1 MHYNITVKVK
11 YNDKFKLTQI
21 NIQVMQKYWGYLL
34 CIINT
39 TSFDNKTRH
48 RNNIVSIDLQQDFNV
63 LKDTHNGIVR

>member
-21 NIQVMQKYWGYLL
+21 NIQVIQKYWGYLL

-39 TSFDNKTRH
+39 TSFDNKTR
-48 RNNIVSIDLQQDFNV
+48 Q
-63 LKDTHNGIVR
+63 